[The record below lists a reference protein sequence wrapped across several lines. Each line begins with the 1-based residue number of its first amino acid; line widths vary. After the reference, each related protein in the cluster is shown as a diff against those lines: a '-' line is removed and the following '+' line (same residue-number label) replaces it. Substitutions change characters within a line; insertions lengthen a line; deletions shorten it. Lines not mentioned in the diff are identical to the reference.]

1 MGNGADTLSV
11 YLGAG
16 QRAIA
21 LASRR
26 HQFKRVRHTDFV
38 NIMEL
43 VYLPIISYKNAKR
56 TSLASNVSGYP
67 NTSDRQSPY
76 PEASCGIF
84 LTDVHGCF
92 DS

>member
-26 HQFKRVRHTDFV
+26 YQFKRVRHTDFV
-38 NIMEL
+38 NIMEWL
-43 VYLPIISYKNAKR
+43 VYLPIINHSK
-56 TSLASNVSGYP
+56 
-67 NTSDRQSPY
+67 
-76 PEASCGIF
+76 
-84 LTDVHGCF
+84 H
-92 DS
+92 